1 MWVKLRKWSLWGEER
16 ARCRGTDS
24 SHSIGGERGLGVVR
38 GGRGERDR

>member
-1 MWVKLRKWSLWGEER
+1 VKLRKWSLWGEER

-24 SHSIGGERGLGVVR
+24 SHSIGGERGVGVGVVG